1 MKQLRIYLAGILFGA
16 YNLFTPNVAQAFP
29 LPNAVTGTTLT
40 SQVAE
45 AKIVKTDGEVLSGTV
60 EEYRL
65 NKYIR
70 IRTSDGKPH
79 EIEWPDIQKLNG
91 RLITPPMP
99 VAHQRREFWKK
110 SWYLNPFELGF
121 INVMGVPAKM
131 NALMNA
137 NRNLQYY
144 SGGTLLNLNVLGLY
158 FPVGAHKQ
166 ILLGFDFAEGTS
178 EFNKFWDLEQNLS
191 YSISGMYF
199 PYGKIGDGLYVKG
212 NFGLA
217 SVTLSG
223 YGSYYTETGPGI
235 LAEIGYVFPF
245 GTSVR
250 PLINVNYSIKDIGA
264 SDEYVERGI
273 YQSASINTGCLW

>member
-121 INVMGVPAKM
+121 INVMGVP
-131 NALMNA
+131 
-137 NRNLQYY
+137 
-144 SGGTLLNLNVLGLY
+144 
-158 FPVGAHKQ
+158 
-166 ILLGFDFAEGTS
+166 
-178 EFNKFWDLEQNLS
+178 
-191 YSISGMYF
+191 
-199 PYGKIGDGLYVKG
+199 
-212 NFGLA
+212 
-217 SVTLSG
+217 
-223 YGSYYTETGPGI
+223 
-235 LAEIGYVFPF
+235 
-245 GTSVR
+245 
-250 PLINVNYSIKDIGA
+250 
-264 SDEYVERGI
+264 
-273 YQSASINTGCLW
+273 